1 MLSRVLIRLTLHPQI
16 FDNPARIKR
25 SYITRHTDWDLKTT
39 TGAFPFALQRRWSL
53 FLKGGRFMKKALQVL
68 LAGCVLS
75 SFTVTPALNE
85 SGGNRMF
92 AAIAAAPALAIVSG
106 TVKDDRGAPLIGAV
120 VALMESRH
128 RGKEIKRVS
137 TDAKGRFSTGVTPG
151 IYRLRAFAEGFVPR
165 VTNVFL
171 DGASHVKHDFSLKRE
186 DTLVQRRGDSDDYR
200 WIARGAPRHAMNLT
214 EEVDDV
220 VDLDAE
226 RALQAGVAA
235 NRPVIHGAA
244 QLMAVGSASRA
255 GIPAS
260 GFYGTNFAISGSFG
274 HNFEMAVIGQRGAG
288 QMAPQRLTA
297 MATMRPGDKHQVTAT
312 IGYGQAAFVRKT
324 GQEPDAM
331 VNDVNDVFDGSV
343 VPSIHQNTLRAGT
356 ADSLEQLSV
365 SATVSSQIFQPL
377 LLIYGFDYSRFI
389 GSVAS
394 QRDSILP
401 RFAVQY
407 SPTSRLRLNA
417 AITPGSDHQN
427 QSPENFDT
435 ENLQVPFATSPAEIA
450 FAGSPILDRS
460 QRFETGF
467 ERVFGEGNSSVSA
480 SAFYDMIS
488 GHGVGL
494 LALPLESSPEMQRTF
509 QHVANQ
515 VAAMNGAARGV
526 RLMYNRRLNDT
537 LTTSFG
543 YSFGRGERFSHESLA
558 TITPGRLFRSGFF
571 QVAAAKFDLDFTH
584 RTGTRISTVIRL
596 SPSAVVFAIDPF
608 AGEMSVYDPNINIYV
623 TQDLPNFGL
632 PVRWQAIVDARN
644 LLDQPIS
651 IEDGSW
657 QLVASRVRRSV
668 RGGFAFRW

>member
-1 MLSRVLIRLTLHPQI
+1 
-16 FDNPARIKR
+16 
-25 SYITRHTDWDLKTT
+25 
-39 TGAFPFALQRRWSL
+39 
-53 FLKGGRFMKKALQVL
+53 MKKALQVL

-75 SFTVTPALNE
+75 SFSVTPALNE
-85 SGGNRMF
+85 SGNHRAF
-92 AAIAAAPALAIVSG
+92 AATAAAPALAIVSG
-106 TVKDDRGAPLIGAV
+106 TVKDDRGVPLIGAV

-128 RGKEIKRVS
+128 RGKELKRVS
-137 TDAKGRFSTGVTPG
+137 TDAKGRFTAGITPG
-151 IYRLRAFAEGFVPR
+151 VYRLRAFAEGFVPR

-171 DGASHVKHDFSLKRE
+171 DNTSHVKHDFSLKRE

-200 WIARGAPRHAMNLT
+200 WIARGAPRHAMNLA

-220 VDLDAE
+220 VDLDTE
-226 RALQAGVAA
+226 KALQADVAA

-244 QLMAVGSASRA
+244 QLVAVGSASRA
-255 GIPAS
+255 GVPAS
-260 GFYGTNFAISGSFG
+260 SFYGTNFAVSGSFG

-297 MATMRPGDKHQVTAT
+297 MATVRPSDRHQVTAAV
-312 IGYGQAAFVRKT
+312 GYGQTVLGRKA
-324 GQEPDAM
+324 GMEPD
-331 VNDVNDVFDGSV
+331 VIGNDVFDGSN
-343 VPSIHQNTLRAGT
+343 PPALHQNTLRAGT
-356 ADSLEQLSV
+356 AESLEQLSV
-365 SATVSSQIFQPL
+365 SATVSSQVFQPL

-389 GSVAS
+389 GSVAR

-407 SPTSRLRLNA
+407 SPTSRVRLNA

-435 ENLQVPFATSPAEIA
+435 ENLQASFATSAAEIA

-467 ERVFGEGNSSVSA
+467 ERVFGEGNSSVAA

-488 GHGVGL
+488 GHGVGV
-494 LALPLESSPEMQRTF
+494 LALPLESSPEMQQTF
-509 QHVANQ
+509 QHVANH

-526 RLMYNRRLNDT
+526 RLMYNRRFNDYV
-537 LTTSFG
+537 TTSFG
-543 YSFGRGERFSHESLA
+543 YSFGRGERLNNESLA
-558 TITPGRLFRSGFF
+558 TITPGRLFRNGFF
-571 QVAAAKFDLDFTH
+571 QVAAAKLDLDFTH

-644 LLDQPIS
+644 LLDQPVS

-657 QLVASRVRRSV
+657 QLIASRVRRSV
-668 RGGFAFRW
+668 RGGLAFRW

>member
-1 MLSRVLIRLTLHPQI
+1 
-16 FDNPARIKR
+16 
-25 SYITRHTDWDLKTT
+25 
-39 TGAFPFALQRRWSL
+39 
-53 FLKGGRFMKKALQVL
+53 MKKALQVL

-75 SFTVTPALNE
+75 SFSVTPALNE
-85 SGGNRMF
+85 PGSNRAF
-92 AAIAAAPALAIVSG
+92 AATAAAPALAIVSG

-128 RGKEIKRVS
+128 RGKELKRVS
-137 TDAKGRFSTGVTPG
+137 TDAKGRFTAGITPG
-151 IYRLRAFAEGFVPR
+151 VYRLRAFAEGFVPR

-171 DGASHVKHDFSLKRE
+171 DNTSHVKHDFSLKRE

-226 RALQAGVAA
+226 KALQTDVAA

-244 QLMAVGSASRA
+244 QLVAVGSASRT
-255 GIPAS
+255 GVPAS
-260 GFYGTNFAISGSFG
+260 SFYGTNFAVSGSFG

-297 MATMRPGDKHQVTAT
+297 MATVRPSDRHQVTAAV
-312 IGYGQAAFVRKT
+312 GYGQAVFGRKA
-324 GQEPDAM
+324 GMEPDVM
-331 VNDVNDVFDGSV
+331 GNDVFDGSNP
-343 VPSIHQNTLRAGT
+343 VPALYQNTLRAGT
-356 ADSLEQLSV
+356 AESLEQLSV
-365 SATVSSQIFQPL
+365 SATVSSQVFQPL

-389 GSVAS
+389 GSVAR

-435 ENLQVPFATSPAEIA
+435 ENLQASFATSAAEIA

-467 ERVFGEGNSSVSA
+467 ERVFGEGNSSVTA

-488 GHGVGL
+488 GHGVGV
-494 LALPLESSPEMQRTF
+494 LALPLESSPEMQQTF
-509 QHVANQ
+509 QHVANH

-526 RLMYNRRLNDT
+526 RLMYNRRFNDYV
-537 LTTSFG
+537 TTSFG
-543 YSFGRGERFSHESLA
+543 YSFGRGERFNNESLA
-558 TITPGRLFRSGFF
+558 TITPGRLFRNGFF
-571 QVAAAKFDLDFTH
+571 QVAAAKLDLDFTQ

-608 AGEMSVYDPNINIYV
+608 AGQMSVYDPNINIYV

-644 LLDQPIS
+644 LLDQPVS

-657 QLVASRVRRSV
+657 QLIASRVRRSV
-668 RGGFAFRW
+668 RGGLAFRW

>member
-1 MLSRVLIRLTLHPQI
+1 
-16 FDNPARIKR
+16 
-25 SYITRHTDWDLKTT
+25 
-39 TGAFPFALQRRWSL
+39 
-53 FLKGGRFMKKALQVL
+53 MKKALQVL

-75 SFTVTPALNE
+75 SFSVTPALNE
-85 SGGNRMF
+85 SGSNRAF
-92 AAIAAAPALAIVSG
+92 AATAAAPALAIVSG

-128 RGKEIKRVS
+128 RGKELKRVS
-137 TDAKGRFSTGVTPG
+137 TDAKGRFTAGITPG
-151 IYRLRAFAEGFVPR
+151 VYRLRAFAEGFVPR

-171 DGASHVKHDFSLKRE
+171 DNTSHVKHDFSLKRE

-200 WIARGAPRHAMNLT
+200 WIARGAPRHAMNLA

-226 RALQAGVAA
+226 KALQADVAA

-244 QLMAVGSASRA
+244 QLVAVGSASRA
-255 GIPAS
+255 GGPAS
-260 GFYGTNFAISGSFG
+260 SFYGTNFAVSGSFG
-274 HNFEMAVIGQRGAG
+274 HNFEMAVVGQRGAG

-297 MATMRPGDKHQVTAT
+297 MATVRPSDRHQVTAAV
-312 IGYGQAAFVRKT
+312 GYGQAVLGRKAGT
-324 GQEPDAM
+324 EPDVM
-331 VNDVNDVFDGSV
+331 GNDVFDGSNP
-343 VPSIHQNTLRAGT
+343 VPALYQNILRAGT
-356 ADSLEQLSV
+356 AESLEQLSV
-365 SATVSSQIFQPL
+365 SATVSSQVFQPL

-389 GSVAS
+389 GSVAR

-435 ENLQVPFATSPAEIA
+435 ENLQASFATSAAEIA

-467 ERVFGEGNSSVSA
+467 ERVFGEGDSSVAA

-488 GHGVGL
+488 GHGVGV
-494 LALPLESSPEMQRTF
+494 LALPLESSPEMQQTF

-526 RLMYNRRLNDT
+526 RLMYNRRFNDYV
-537 LTTSFG
+537 TTSFG
-543 YSFGRGERFSHESLA
+543 YSFGRGERLNNESLA
-558 TITPGRLFRSGFF
+558 TITPGRLFRNGFF
-571 QVAAAKFDLDFTH
+571 QVAAAKLDLDFTQ

-608 AGEMSVYDPNINIYV
+608 AGQMSVYDPNINIYV

-644 LLDQPIS
+644 LLDQPVS

-657 QLVASRVRRSV
+657 QLIASRVRRSV
-668 RGGFAFRW
+668 RGGLAFRW